1 MLNNDVLALKET
13 ECSEVYLQASS
24 VTSITV
30 PNYCTEYLYFIT
42 IIIMKSARQI
52 VKVCSLKS
60 QDSLLSTIVLNVIQ
74 VQPLV
79 STLGKDRSVAEGGI
93 FREI

>member
-1 MLNNDVLALKET
+1 
-13 ECSEVYLQASS
+13 
-24 VTSITV
+24 
-30 PNYCTEYLYFIT
+30 
-42 IIIMKSARQI
+42 MKSARQI

-60 QDSLLSTIVLNVIQ
+60 QDSLLSTIVLNVMQ

-79 STLGKDRSVAEGGI
+79 SPVGKDRSVAEGGI